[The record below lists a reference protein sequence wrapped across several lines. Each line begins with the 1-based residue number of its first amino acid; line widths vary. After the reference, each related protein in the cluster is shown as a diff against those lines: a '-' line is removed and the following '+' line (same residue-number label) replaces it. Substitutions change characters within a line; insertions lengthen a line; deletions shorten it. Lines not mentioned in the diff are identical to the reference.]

1 MTENQTFR
9 VGITPDWGDRY
20 ESTLGQAVREVFDP
34 IAGLEHEI
42 MPECPGLVATPEIAD
57 RYDAILV
64 LGYYFPKQTLDKVKR
79 LKCLA
84 RWGVGYDRIDVE
96 AATANDVLIAL
107 TPTTLRRTV
116 SEGALAMLFAISK
129 NLLNLDRNVRAGK
142 WRQGVGADGVL
153 LRDRVLGCI
162 GVGNI
167 GGELV
172 RMAQGLNF
180 SRIIGYDPYCPKQR
194 AEEVGVELVDLDTVL
209 KESDFISLHA
219 PLTPQTENIIDARA
233 LSLMK
238 PSAYLI
244 NTARGQLVDED
255 ALLAALKERRI
266 AGAALDVLR
275 EEPPPVD
282 HPFFELDNVLLAP
295 HWVPM
300 TQENVVGNSLEVCNN
315 IKTVSE
321 GKIPPFLANPQAAE
335 KPSLLAKIAR

>member
-1 MTENQTFR
+1 MTDQQTFR

-20 ESTLGQAVREVFDP
+20 ESVLGPSLREVFDP
-34 IAGLEHEI
+34 IAGFEYEI
-42 MPECPGLVATPEIAD
+42 MPACENMVATPEVAD

-64 LGYYFPKQTLDKVKR
+64 LAYYFPKETLDSVKR

-96 AATANDVLIAL
+96 AATTNDVLVAL

-116 SEGALAMLFAISK
+116 SEGALALLLAISK
-129 NLLNLDRNVRAGK
+129 NLINLDRNVRAGK
-142 WRQGVGADGVL
+142 WRQGVEATGVL
-153 LRDRVLGCI
+153 IRERVLGCI

-172 RMAQGLNF
+172 RMAQGLGF
-180 SRIIGYDPYCPKQR
+180 ARVIGYDPYCPLQR
-194 AEEVGVELVDLDTVL
+194 AEELGVELADLDTVL
-209 KESDFISLHA
+209 EQSDFISLHA

-233 LSLMK
+233 LALMK

-255 ALLAALKERRI
+255 ALLAALQQRRI

-275 EEPPPVD
+275 QEPPPAD
-282 HPFFELDNVLLAP
+282 HPFFALDNVILAP

-300 TQENVVGNSLEVCNN
+300 TQENVVGNSLEVCDN
-315 IKTVSE
+315 IKAVSE
-321 GKIPPFLANPQAAE
+321 GKVPPFLANPKVAE
-335 KPSLLAKIAR
+335 KPSLLKKIAR

>member
-1 MTENQTFR
+1 MTDQKTFR

-20 ESTLGQAVREVFDP
+20 ESVLGPSLREVFDP
-34 IAGLEHEI
+34 VEGLEYET
-42 MPECPGLVATPEIAD
+42 MPECPDLIAPPEVAD

-64 LGYYFPKQTLDKVKR
+64 LGYYFPKETLDQVKR

-96 AATANDVLIAL
+96 AATANDVLVAL

-116 SEGALAMLFAISK
+116 SEGAMAMLFAISK
-129 NLLNLDRNVRAGK
+129 NLINLDRNVRAGK
-142 WRQGVGADGVL
+142 WRQGVEADGVL
-153 LRDRVLGCI
+153 IRDRVLGCL

-172 RMAQGLNF
+172 RMAQGLGF
-180 SRIIGYDPYCPKQR
+180 AKVIGYDPYCPTQR
-194 AEEVGVELVDLDTVL
+194 AQELGVELVDLDTVL
-209 KESDFISLHA
+209 RESDFLSLHA

-255 ALLAALKERRI
+255 ALLAALTERRI

-282 HPFFELDNVLLAP
+282 HPFFALDNVILAP

-315 IKTVSE
+315 IKAVSE
-321 GKIPPFLANPQAAE
+321 GKVPPFLANPKVAD